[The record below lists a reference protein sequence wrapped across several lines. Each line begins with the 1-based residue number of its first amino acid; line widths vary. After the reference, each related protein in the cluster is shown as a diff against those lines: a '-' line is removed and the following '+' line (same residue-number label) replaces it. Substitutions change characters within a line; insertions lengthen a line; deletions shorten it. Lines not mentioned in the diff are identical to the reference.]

1 MSGRCTA
8 PGPARTT
15 HAFRTPGAG
24 LSGSPTIFLSAGE
37 PSGDLHGAPLVRALR
52 ERVPDARI
60 VGLGGRRMAAEGM
73 EVLVDVGDLAVMGF
87 AEVVRRIPYFL
98 RLERQIAS
106 RFHQDDI
113 SLFLPIDFP
122 GLNLR
127 LARRARRAGV
137 PVLYFIAPQVW
148 AWRAHRARGLA
159 RDAARVAVILPFE
172 EEFLRRAGVNA
183 TFVGH
188 PLLEH
193 AADDE
198 PRRSWCTRMGLDPDR
213 PVLALFPGSRGQEII
228 RHGELFSEA
237 ARRVVGARPEV
248 QPVVGFHPDVP
259 ASRYGSLPFPRVS
272 GSDGLLAH
280 ATAAL
285 VKSGTSTLEAALA
298 GVPFVVSYRVHP
310 LSFAVARRVVNV
322 PHVALANLVA
332 GKRVVPELLQEDA
345 TPGALADAILPLLD
359 PESEARREMLAG
371 LAEIRARL
379 GGPGA
384 ADRVAEMAIDLL
396 GDGTS

>member
-1 MSGRCTA
+1 MSA
-8 PGPARTT
+8 
-15 HAFRTPGAG
+15 
-24 LSGSPTIFLSAGE
+24 SPTIFLSAGE

-52 ERVPDARI
+52 ERVPHARI

-98 RLERQIAS
+98 RLERRIAA
-106 RFHQDDI
+106 RFDQDDI

-137 PVLYFIAPQVW
+137 PVLYYIAPQVW

-198 PRRSWCTRMGLDPDR
+198 SRSEWCTRMGLDPDR
-213 PVLALFPGSRGQEII
+213 PVLALFPGSRGQEIT

-237 ARRVVGARPEV
+237 ARRVVRARPEV

-259 ASRYGSLPFPRVS
+259 ASRYADLPFPRVS
-272 GSDGLLAH
+272 GSDGLLSH

-332 GKRVVPELLQEDA
+332 EKRVVPELLQEDA
-345 TPGALADAILPLLD
+345 TPGALAEAVLPLLD
-359 PESEARREMLAG
+359 PESEPRREMLAG
-371 LAEIRARL
+371 LAEIRVRL

-384 ADRVAEMAIDLL
+384 ADRVAEMAVDLL
-396 GDGTS
+396 GDERS